1 MEQTTTEGVRQD
13 MERTRERMADTISEL
28 DARIDARVE
37 RVRERLDVIALVRQ
51 HPWAALGGAFAAG
64 LTLALT
70 GADRKAASAT
80 ADAAK
85 AAPGKLA
92 DAAKAAPGTIAG
104 VAKRGA
110 GVVRERFSGGDEEA
124 GVGEREEEEEGLL
137 ERAGR
142 KAAEFTRA
150 EELLEE
156 VKTEAERI
164 GRGQR

>member
-37 RVRERLDVIALVRQ
+37 RVRERLDVVGLVRQ

-64 LTLALT
+64 LALALT
-70 GADRKAASAT
+70 GADRRAASAT

-85 AAPGKLA
+85 AAPGRLV
-92 DAAKAAPGTIAG
+92 DAAKAAPGVIADA
-104 VAKRGA
+104 AKRGA
-110 GVVRERFSGGDEEA
+110 GAVRERFAGGDDQA
-124 GVGEREEEEEGLL
+124 DDGANDNEEGLL

-150 EELLEE
+150 EELVEE
-156 VKTEAERI
+156 VKSEAERI
-164 GRGQR
+164 GRG

>member
-37 RVRERLDVIALVRQ
+37 RVRERLDVVALVRR
-51 HPWAALGGAFAAG
+51 HPWAALGGALAAG
-64 LTLALT
+64 LALALS

-92 DAAKAAPGTIAG
+92 DAARAVPGAIASA
-104 VAKRGA
+104 AKRGA
-110 GVVRERFSGGDEEA
+110 GAVRERFAGDDDQADDGANEN
-124 GVGEREEEEEGLL
+124 EEGLL

-150 EELLEE
+150 DELVDE
-156 VKTEAERI
+156 VKSEAERI
-164 GRGQR
+164 GRT